1 MNRTLA
7 TALLALVPLTSC
19 FAPKIGLEARYGQVN
34 VGGKAGIQAGSVSA
48 ENSVQALGIT
58 DSDAPSLVGDFK
70 WGSPHLYVNL
80 QRSNHDGS
88 GTLEADVSEGG
99 VLIPAG
105 TDVDTKM
112 DLGLYTSYLTFDFLP
127 GSPELGLGLGV
138 VGVDLDFSTTDNL
151 TSSTVSG
158 EQQLPIPVVAGRGG
172 FSFWRVQLDAVGGIM
187 QYVNGDDEVSVVDL
201 DAMGRIRVLGDGDR
215 AAGWLTVGYR
225 YTDLDLE
232 YVDSG
237 DQVKAN
243 LDFSGPYL
251 GLRVSF

>member
-1 MNRTLA
+1 VVAALEVDVQVRRAPLEVADQGGRVAVRDPERLDGVLGRDRAGLDAGLA
-7 TALLALVPLTSC
+7 
-19 FAPKIGLEARYGQVN
+19 
-34 VGGKAGIQAGSVSA
+34 
-48 ENSVQALGIT
+48 
-58 DSDAPSLVGDFK
+58 
-70 WGSPHLYVNL
+70 
-80 QRSNHDGS
+80 
-88 GTLEADVSEGG
+88 ADVDLPVARFEPDLRGE
-99 VLIPAG
+99 AG
-105 TDVDTKM
+105 R
-112 DLGLYTSYLTFDFLP
+112 
-127 GSPELGLGLGV
+127 ER
-138 VGVDLDFSTTDNL
+138 NE
-151 TSSTVSG
+151 G